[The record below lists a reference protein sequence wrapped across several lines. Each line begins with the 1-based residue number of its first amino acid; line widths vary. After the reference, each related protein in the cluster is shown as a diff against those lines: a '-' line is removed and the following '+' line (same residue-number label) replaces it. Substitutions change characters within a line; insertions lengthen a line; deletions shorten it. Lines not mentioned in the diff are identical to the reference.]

1 MPTTFDACEEATDRA
16 RAIERDRPGGGVGA
30 GMRLPQ
36 PFRTAYF
43 RLARTTPRSALHG
56 MAKLWFNGLFYRRT
70 LVGRRPRQ
78 LEFTVQNPWPG
89 DAKLGAELFRG
100 EFCFA
105 GHVETAPGALW
116 RPRDAPEEW
125 LAALH
130 GFGWLA
136 DLHAVGGEAARAR
149 ARELVES
156 WIETEGRWR
165 PVTWRADVVARRLI
179 NWLGHAEFL
188 FAGDEG
194 KLATRWLDHVA
205 RQARH
210 LRRLAPLLGSGFE
223 RLLVIKAL
231 IYAGLCLPSEARRLA
246 KWMTILSAEIE
257 RQVAADGG
265 HVARSPAVHFAVF
278 RHLVDLRI
286 ALREARAEVPVALQ
300 NAIDRMAPM
309 VRFYRHGD
317 GGLCLFNDTN
327 EGENWL
333 IDVVLTQAEAR
344 GKPPDSAPHTGFER
358 IAINR
363 TLVLMD
369 TGGIAPPGADGHAHA
384 GALSFELS
392 VGKHRMIVNCGAHA
406 GAQRDWRAAQRT
418 TAAHSTVTIDDINSA
433 ELLPASMVGARPR
446 LVGAARRE
454 SDGNVW
460 IDGEID
466 GYAGFSRLI
475 HRRRLYLS
483 ANGGDLRGEESLS
496 GAGRRKF
503 AVRFHLHPTVTAS
516 LAQDGDSVLIRLG
529 DGGGWRFRASGGVTG
544 LRESVYLGIGGE
556 TRRSEQIVVSGAAHD
571 GEALV
576 KWAITRLADSS

>member
-1 MPTTFDACEEATDRA
+1 
-16 RAIERDRPGGGVGA
+16 
-30 GMRLPQ
+30 MRLPQ
-36 PFRTAYF
+36 SLRTALF
-43 RLARTTPRSALHG
+43 CLARTTPRAALHG
-56 MAKLWFNGLFYRRT
+56 LAKIWFAGLFYRRT
-70 LVGRRPRQ
+70 LAGRRPRQ
-78 LEFTVQNPWPG
+78 LEFTAQNPWPG
-89 DAKLGAELFRG
+89 DAKRGAELFRG

-116 RPRDAPEEW
+116 RPRTAPDEW
-125 LAALH
+125 IAELH

-149 ARELVES
+149 ARELIES
-156 WIETEGRWR
+156 WIETECPWRSLTWR
-165 PVTWRADVVARRLI
+165 PDVTALRLI

-188 FAGDEG
+188 FAGAEG
-194 KLATRWLDHVA
+194 PPALRWLDHVA

-210 LRRLAPLLGSGFE
+210 LRRLVPLLDTGVD
-223 RLLVIKAL
+223 RLLVVKAL
-231 IYAGLCLPSEARRLA
+231 IYAGICLPSEARRLA
-246 KWMTILSAEIE
+246 KWMAVLAAEIE
-257 RQVAADGG
+257 QQVAPDGG
-265 HVARSPAVHFAVF
+265 HVSRSPAVHFMVF
-278 RHLVDLRI
+278 RQLVDLRI

-344 GKPPDSAPHTGFER
+344 GKPLDSAPHTGFER

-363 TLVLMD
+363 TLVVMYA
-369 TGGIAPPGADGHAHA
+369 GPIAPPGPDKHAHA
-384 GALSFELS
+384 GALSFEMS

-406 GAQRDWRAAQRT
+406 GAHRDWKAVQRT

-433 ELLPASMVGARPR
+433 ELLPGAMVGARPR
-446 LVGAARRE
+446 LVAAERRE

-460 IDGEID
+460 IDGEIE
-466 GYAGFSRLI
+466 GYAGFSRLV
-475 HRRRLYLS
+475 HRRRIYLS
-483 ANGGDLRGEESLS
+483 ANGGDLRGEDSLE
-496 GAGRRKF
+496 GAGQRKF

-516 LAQDGDSVLIRLG
+516 LAQDGESVLLRLG
-529 DGGGWRFRASGGVTG
+529 DGGGWRFRASGGATG
-544 LRESVYLGIGGE
+544 LQESVYLGLGGE
-556 TRRSEQIVVSGAAHD
+556 TRRTEQIVVSGAALD

-576 KWAITRLADSS
+576 KWAITRMTD